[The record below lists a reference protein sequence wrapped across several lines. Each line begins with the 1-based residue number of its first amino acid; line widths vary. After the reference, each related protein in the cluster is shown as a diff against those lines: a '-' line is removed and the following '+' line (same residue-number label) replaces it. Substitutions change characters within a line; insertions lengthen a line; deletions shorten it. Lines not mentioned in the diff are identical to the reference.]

1 LPAYGTVSRAL
12 FLSPFQGNLILTFS
26 PRAYALGVVLVAAS
40 RLSTNG
46 KIMLLL
52 AADTSGKHGT
62 IALARCGPD
71 NACRIVEVVLLE
83 GGTFSAQLVPQIA
96 ALLTKHAFSKTDIG
110 GFAVV
115 SGPGSF
121 TGVRVGLAAIKAL
134 AEVLEKP
141 IAAVSLLEAVAV
153 SSGSEGRVVAVL
165 DAGRGE
171 VYAGEYDVHEDDAR
185 LLQERLLTRTNLLE
199 AAMGSTIVTPDHNL
213 AEAAREAGL
222 PVEEIELPRADVI
235 ARLGWKKIRAGKI
248 VSPEALDANYLRSSG
263 EIFSRSSS

>member
-1 LPAYGTVSRAL
+1 
-12 FLSPFQGNLILTFS
+12 
-26 PRAYALGVVLVAAS
+26 
-40 RLSTNG
+40 
-46 KIMLLL
+46 MLLL

-71 NACRIVEVVLLE
+71 EGCNIIEVVPLE

-96 ALLTKHAFSKTDIG
+96 ALLAKHSLGKGDIG

-134 AEVLEKP
+134 GEVLQKP

-153 SSGSEGRVVAVL
+153 SGGSSGKVVAVL
-165 DAGRGE
+165 DAGRTE
-171 VYAGEYDVHEDDAR
+171 MYAGEYHVHGDGAD
-185 LLQERLLTRTNLLE
+185 LVQERLLPKTAWLE
-199 AAMGSTIVTPDHNL
+199 TAAGSTVVTPDDKL
-213 AEAAREAGL
+213 AEAARALGL
-222 PVEEIELPRADVI
+222 PVDKIELPRSDVI

-248 VSPEALDANYLRSSG
+248 VSPESLDANYLRSSS
-263 EIFSRSSS
+263 EMFLKSTS